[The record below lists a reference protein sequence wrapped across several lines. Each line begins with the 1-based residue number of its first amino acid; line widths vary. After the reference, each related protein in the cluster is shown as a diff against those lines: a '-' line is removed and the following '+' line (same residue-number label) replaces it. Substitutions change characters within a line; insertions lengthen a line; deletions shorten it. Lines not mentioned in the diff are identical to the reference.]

1 MGPIDSVKIQ
11 LSVVLGK
18 SMMPINQ
25 LLRMGRGAV
34 IELDTDLDDEV
45 EIRANNLPF
54 ARGEVTIVNNKIAV
68 TVREKLKSAERRN
81 SEPLIEQSQSE
92 PSSA

>member
-1 MGPIDSVKIQ
+1 MGPIASVRIQ

-18 SMMPINQ
+18 SKMPINQ

-54 ARGEVTIVNNKIAV
+54 ARGEITIVNNKIAV
-68 TVREKLKSAERRN
+68 TVREKLKSAQRRQN
-81 SEPLIEQSQSE
+81 EPPPEPSIEQS
-92 PSSA
+92 SA

>member
-18 SMMPINQ
+18 SKMPINQ

-45 EIRANNLPF
+45 EILANNVPF
-54 ARGEVTIVNNKIAV
+54 ARGEVTIVNHKIAV
-68 TVREKLKSAERRN
+68 TVREKLKSARRRK
-81 SEPLIEQSQSE
+81 IEAAEAQTTS
-92 PSSA
+92 